1 MMHKVKQSDNN
12 TIMKKYYCIPTTS
25 VMDLSTIRTLMMAGL
40 SVAPDP
46 NAPVPARKNPPVG
59 KLYI

>member
-1 MMHKVKQSDNN
+1 MMHKVKQSVNN

-40 SVAPDP
+40 SGTVDP
-46 NAPVPARKNPPVG
+46 MGAPARKGPAVG
-59 KLYI
+59 TLYI

>member
-25 VMDLSTIRTLMMAGL
+25 VMDLSTIRTLMMG
-40 SVAPDP
+40 SWSSTVDP
-46 NAPVPARKNPPVG
+46 NAAPARKGPAVG
-59 KLYI
+59 TLYI

>member
-1 MMHKVKQSDNN
+1 
-12 TIMKKYYCIPTTS
+12 MKKYYCIPTTS

-40 SVAPDP
+40 SGTVDP
-46 NAPVPARKNPPVG
+46 TISVPARKNPPVG

>member
-25 VMDLSTIRTLMMAGL
+25 VMDLSTIRTLMMGSWSSQVEPTPA
-40 SVAPDP
+40 
-46 NAPVPARKNPPVG
+46 PARKGPAVG
-59 KLYI
+59 TLYI

>member
-1 MMHKVKQSDNN
+1 MMHKVKQSANN

-40 SVAPDP
+40 SGTVDP
-46 NAPVPARKNPPVG
+46 TNSVPARKNPPVG